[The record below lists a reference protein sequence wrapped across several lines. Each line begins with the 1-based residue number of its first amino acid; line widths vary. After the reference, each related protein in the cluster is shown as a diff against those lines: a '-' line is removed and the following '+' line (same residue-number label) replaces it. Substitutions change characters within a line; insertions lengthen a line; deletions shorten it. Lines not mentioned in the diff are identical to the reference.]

1 MGDQNNFST
10 IKGSKNTY
18 TKSLKQSV
26 IMRLDSDAVSYFKSM
41 SDETGIP
48 FQTLINL
55 YLRDCASN
63 QRKLHMKW
71 QPENAE

>member
-1 MGDQNNFST
+1 MKDQDNFST
-10 IKGSKNTY
+10 IKGSKATY

-26 IMRLDSDAVSYFKSM
+26 MMRLDNDAVSYFKSM

-55 YLRDCASN
+55 YLCDCASN
-63 QRKLHMKW
+63 QRKLRMKW
-71 QPENAE
+71 QPENE